1 MPKFHRVVYAVLD
14 TITSATETEEDA
26 RKDAED
32 IIREQNG
39 CAADK
44 GIIRIT
50 SHEEDVQ
57 NPITLKDVLKVQEPL
72 RDWPSPAAI
81 AAHRKRGG
89 WWLCERSGG
98 LITVPVVKIGVFYED
113 DAFIDYHRTTKCLF
127 WASVLKFGPI
137 DENYNRMPWSTDG
150 KGKPL

>member
-26 RKDAED
+26 RRDAED

-57 NPITLKDVLKVQEPL
+57 NPITLKDVIKVQEPL
-72 RDWPSPAAI
+72 RSWPSPAAI
-81 AAHRKRGG
+81 AAHKKNGG
-89 WWLCERSGG
+89 RWLCERSGG

-113 DAFIDYHRTTKCLF
+113 YAFIDYHRTAKCLF
-127 WASVLKFGPI
+127 RASVLKFGPV
-137 DENYNRMPWSTDG
+137 DKDYNRMPWPTDG
-150 KGKPL
+150 EGNPL

>member
-57 NPITLKDVLKVQEPL
+57 NPITLKDVIKVQEPL
-72 RDWPSPAAI
+72 RSWPSPAAI
-81 AAHRKRGG
+81 AAHKKNGG
-89 WWLCERSGG
+89 RWLCEREMMFGP
-98 LITVPVVKIGVFYED
+98 PVVRIDVFYENGV
-113 DAFIDYHRTTKCLF
+113 FTDYQRKGCV
-127 WASVLKFGPI
+127 SPPLKFGPVDI
-137 DENYNRMPWSTDG
+137 DYNRMPWPTDKDG
-150 KGKPL
+150 NPL